1 MRSTTQAAPQKLSS
15 SFITFLDNVTT
26 KGFHFRRQ
34 LSNGKWSSVP
44 RCSLEH
50 QNRLA
55 DLESTISDLQSR
67 GK

>member
-1 MRSTTQAAPQKLSS
+1 MKSTTQAAPKKLSS
-15 SFITFLDNVTT
+15 SFIAFRNNVTV
-26 KGFHFRRQ
+26 KGFHFKRQ

-55 DLESTISDLQSR
+55 DLLSTISDLQSR